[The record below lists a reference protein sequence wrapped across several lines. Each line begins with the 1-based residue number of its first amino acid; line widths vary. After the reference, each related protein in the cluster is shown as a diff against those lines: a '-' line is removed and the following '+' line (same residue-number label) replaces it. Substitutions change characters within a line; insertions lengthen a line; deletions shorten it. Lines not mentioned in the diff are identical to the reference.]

1 MIGTDIESEHAETNP
16 GGDSFCCSL
25 LRGLWA
31 RRMGITSLRPPA
43 SADPQH
49 NFQPRSYCVQSGM
62 LSTTLLPQ
70 TNLWAQLAT
79 GLGLL
84 FLTRLF
90 WQIFLSPLSTF
101 PGPILAKVTNL
112 WRVAQVHSGRAE
124 LKHIELH
131 RRHGSVVRIGPNCLS
146 ISDPDLIK
154 TIYSSRG
161 A

>member
-1 MIGTDIESEHAETNP
+1 
-16 GGDSFCCSL
+16 
-25 LRGLWA
+25 
-31 RRMGITSLRPPA
+31 
-43 SADPQH
+43 
-49 NFQPRSYCVQSGM
+49 M
-62 LSTTLLPQ
+62 LSTTLIPQ
-70 TNLWAQLAT
+70 TNLWVQLAT

-84 FLTRLF
+84 FLTRLL
-90 WQIFLSPLSTF
+90 WQIFLSPLSIF

-112 WRVAQVHSGRAE
+112 WRVAQVHGGRAE

-161 A
+161 AWLKVSKPLLVAQGWLVNR